1 MVEASWRLNLNLVIK
16 VFMSRES
23 SLSETSSAAAF
34 VASASAISASA
45 NSIISRK
52 SFNLAVRP
60 SCDSAVPSDVA
71 TTASVFD
78 ISQDEAEDVGGGG
91 MEVVKGVDEVKRVE
105 RLFAGV
111 VSDVICWFSEVKL
124 TAVGPEENL
133 DL

>member
-45 NSIISRK
+45 KSIISRI
-52 SFNLAVRP
+52 SFNLAIRP
-60 SCDSAVPSDVA
+60 SCDSAVTSDVPA
-71 TTASVFD
+71 TASVFD
-78 ISQDEAEDVGGGG
+78 TEAEDVRGGG
-91 MEVVKGVDEVKRVE
+91 MVVVKGVDEVKRVE

-111 VSDVICWFSEVKL
+111 VSDDVRWFSEVKL
-124 TAVGPEENL
+124 TAVGPKENL
-133 DL
+133 RLSE

>member
-1 MVEASWRLNLNLVIK
+1 
-16 VFMSRES
+16 
-23 SLSETSSAAAF
+23 
-34 VASASAISASA
+34 
-45 NSIISRK
+45 
-52 SFNLAVRP
+52 
-60 SCDSAVPSDVA
+60 
-71 TTASVFD
+71 
-78 ISQDEAEDVGGGG
+78 